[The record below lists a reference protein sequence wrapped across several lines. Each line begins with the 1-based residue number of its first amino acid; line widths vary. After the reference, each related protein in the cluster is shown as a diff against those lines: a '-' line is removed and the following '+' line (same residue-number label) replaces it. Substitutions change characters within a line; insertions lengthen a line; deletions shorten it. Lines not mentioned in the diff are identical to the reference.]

1 MFSYSSSIPS
11 LFFSYS
17 IFMNILYNKKT
28 CYFFS
33 TDGSFLL
40 MRSLFDDGSFL
51 LLGIFLI
58 TDLRENIGGWGSLI
72 FTFFLFKILRVF

>member
-1 MFSYSSSIPS
+1 
-11 LFFSYS
+11 
-17 IFMNILYNKKT
+17 MNILYNKKT
-28 CYFFS
+28 CYFFL

-58 TDLRENIGGWGSLI
+58 TDLRENIGGVGKSD
-72 FTFFLFKILRVF
+72 FHILSF